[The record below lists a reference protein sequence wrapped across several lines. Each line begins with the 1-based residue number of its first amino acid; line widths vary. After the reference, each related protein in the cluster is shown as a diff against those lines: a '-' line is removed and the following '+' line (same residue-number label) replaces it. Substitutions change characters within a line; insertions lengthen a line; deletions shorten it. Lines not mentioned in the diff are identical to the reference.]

1 MEQLSF
7 YSAEA
12 SSPKL
17 ADLAGLLCG
26 PGRVRVFAGGTARL
40 TIPVDR
46 PVRAKALVTA
56 LGLRGVA
63 VRRQVCEYTGEHEVR
78 TAFRADL
85 APLAQDWGGGR
96 KRVPDGFTPD
106 GNALRLWALAAGRWT
121 DGGYLLG
128 LDQLAPHTHD
138 RLVEALARC
147 GLPASAH
154 SGGLRIRGRRRLA
167 RLGELVGRS
176 PGPGCDALW
185 PTGAEMRV
193 VS

>member
-12 SSPKL
+12 STPAM

-26 PGRVRVFAGGTARL
+26 PGRIRLFARGTARL
-40 TIPVDR
+40 TVPVAGQA
-46 PVRAKALVTA
+46 RAKALVSA

-63 VRRQVCEYTGEHEVR
+63 VSRHICEYTGELELR

-85 APLAQDWGGGR
+85 APLALEWGQR
-96 KRVPDGFTPD
+96 KRVPDDFTPD
-106 GNALRLWALAAGRWT
+106 GNTLRLWTLAAGRWT

-128 LDQLAPHTHD
+128 TDGLAPHTRD
-138 RLVEALARC
+138 ALVAALGRC
-147 GLPASAH
+147 GLPASAY

-176 PGPGCDALW
+176 PGLGCDAQW
-185 PTGAEMRV
+185 PTGTEMRV